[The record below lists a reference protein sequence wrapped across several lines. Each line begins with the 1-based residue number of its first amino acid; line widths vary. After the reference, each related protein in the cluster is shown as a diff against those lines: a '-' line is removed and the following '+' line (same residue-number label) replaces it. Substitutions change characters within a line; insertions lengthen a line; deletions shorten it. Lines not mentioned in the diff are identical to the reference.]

1 MNFNEAQKK
10 AIESI
15 HGPMLILAG
24 AGAGKTRVITNRIAN
39 MIKNHK
45 ILPEEILAVTFTTK
59 AAKEMKERVEKM
71 VSKRIEIST
80 FHSFSLKILKQY
92 YKELDYEKNFTIYDV
107 LDQMNIINV
116 IMKKNNFETKESTYE
131 IANFISKF
139 KEGNVKKIDFSNVI
153 IFEEIVSQ
161 YNNIMKQNNA
171 MDFSDILINLNK
183 LLDISEILNEIQEK
197 FKYIMVDEY
206 QDTNNIQYEI
216 IRKISKKY
224 KNICVVGD
232 ENQSIYGFRG
242 ANIQNILDFEKD
254 YPDATIIKLDINYRS
269 TQNIVNASNAVII
282 HNKERIDKTIKSN
295 NEIGEKIN
303 YNLYG
308 SEYEEAKKVIEQI
321 EINIK
326 NNDYDNA
333 ILYRVNNQSR
343 IFEEYLSQKK
353 IKYVVKDGEEFH
365 KRKEIRNILFV
376 LNFIY
381 NNDDFYN
388 AFRAI
393 NMPRKMISMSTMQLI
408 SNLALKHDIT
418 LLEAMMYSNLLN
430 INKLQQEY
438 IYNFAKFI
446 KEILEKNKKISTI
459 VEEICNRGYYE
470 YLKTESID
478 YLDKMDNINE
488 FKRSI
493 EEFENNNQKEGIELL
508 SEFLEHIENLN
519 VKNQNESNAVKL
531 MTIHSS
537 KGLEFNNVFIVGM
550 EEGQIPKIINGSE
563 EKIEEERRLFYVALT
578 RSKKRIY
585 LSMSKEKIINNKV
598 ITNKESRFINE
609 IPINLINDK
618 KVIKNKTKT
627 NVKNFDSDIFDKKEK
642 INKNIFK
649 IGDRVF
655 HEYYGEGIVAE
666 TKKAIKVFFMNAKVN
681 FDKVVAEKE
690 LRKIK

>member
-24 AGAGKTRVITNRIAN
+24 AGAGKTRVITNRIVN

-71 VSKRIEIST
+71 VSKIIEIST

-92 YKELDYEKNFTIYDV
+92 YKELGYEKNFTIYDV

-139 KEGNVKKIDFSNVI
+139 KEGNVKKIDFSNVV
-153 IFEEIVSQ
+153 IFEEIISQ
-161 YNNIMKQNNA
+161 YNDIMKQNNA

-183 LLDISEILNEIQEK
+183 LLDISEILNKIQEK

-216 IRKISKKY
+216 IKKISQKY

-321 EINIK
+321 EKNIK

-353 IKYVVKDGEEFH
+353 IKYVVKDGGEFH

-376 LNFIY
+376 LNFIH

-388 AFRAI
+388 AFKAI
-393 NMPRKMISMSTMQLI
+393 NMPRKMISMSIMQLI
-408 SNLALKHDIT
+408 SNLALKHGIT
-418 LLEAMMYSNLLN
+418 LLEAMMCSNLLN

-446 KEILEKNKKISTI
+446 KEIFNNNQKISTI
-459 VEEICNRGYYE
+459 VEKICNRGYYE
-470 YLKTESID
+470 YLKTESVD
-478 YLDKMDNINE
+478 YLDKIDNINE

-493 EEFENNNQKEGIELL
+493 EEFENNSKEEGIELL

-519 VKNQNESNAVKL
+519 IKNQNESNAVKL

-537 KGLEFNNVFIVGM
+537 KGLEFNNVFIIGM
-550 EEGQIPKIINGSE
+550 EEGQLPKIINGSE

-578 RSKKRIY
+578 RAKRRAY
-585 LSMSKEKIINNKV
+585 LSMAKEKIINNKI
-598 ITNKESRFINE
+598 ITNKESRFISE
-609 IPINLINDK
+609 IPIALINDK
-618 KVIKNKTKT
+618 NIKKTQKKL
-627 NVKNFDSDIFDKKEK
+627 NVKSFDSNIFDKKEK
-642 INKNIFK
+642 NNRNIFK

-655 HEYYGEGIVAE
+655 HENYGEGIVAE
-666 TKKAIKVFFMNAKVN
+666 TKKVIKVFFMNAKVN

>member
-216 IRKISKKY
+216 IRKISQKY

-418 LLEAMMYSNLLN
+418 LLEAMMCSNLLN

-598 ITNKESRFINE
+598 IINKESRFINE

-627 NVKNFDSDIFDKKEK
+627 NVKSFDSDIFDKKEK

>member
-92 YKELDYEKNFTIYDV
+92 YKELGYEKNFTIYDV

-216 IRKISKKY
+216 IRKISQKY

-393 NMPRKMISMSTMQLI
+393 NMPRKMISMSIMQLI

-418 LLEAMMYSNLLN
+418 LLEAMMCSNLLN

-519 VKNQNESNAVKL
+519 VKNQNESNTVKL

-598 ITNKESRFINE
+598 IINKESRFINE

-627 NVKNFDSDIFDKKEK
+627 NVKSFDSDIFDKKEK

>member
-216 IRKISKKY
+216 IRKISQKY

-418 LLEAMMYSNLLN
+418 LLEAMMCSNLLN

-478 YLDKMDNINE
+478 YLDKIDNINE

-598 ITNKESRFINE
+598 IINKESRFINE

-627 NVKNFDSDIFDKKEK
+627 NVKSFDSDIFDKKEK

>member
-216 IRKISKKY
+216 IRKISQKY

-418 LLEAMMYSNLLN
+418 LLEAMMCSNLLN

-598 ITNKESRFINE
+598 IINKESRFINE

-627 NVKNFDSDIFDKKEK
+627 NVKSFDSDIFDKKEK

-649 IGDRVF
+649 IGDMVF

>member
-418 LLEAMMYSNLLN
+418 LLEAMMCSNLLN

-537 KGLEFNNVFIVGM
+537 KGLEFNNVFIIGM

-627 NVKNFDSDIFDKKEK
+627 NVKSFDSDIFDKKEK

-655 HEYYGEGIVAE
+655 HEYYGEGIVVE

>member
-216 IRKISKKY
+216 IRKISQKY

-418 LLEAMMYSNLLN
+418 LLEAMMCSNLLN

-627 NVKNFDSDIFDKKEK
+627 NVKSFDSDIFDKKEK

-666 TKKAIKVFFMNAKVN
+666 TKKAIKIFFMNAKVN

>member
-282 HNKERIDKTIKSN
+282 HNKERIDKIIKSN

-537 KGLEFNNVFIVGM
+537 KGLEFNNVFIIGM

-578 RSKKRIY
+578 RSKKKIY

-627 NVKNFDSDIFDKKEK
+627 NVKSFDSDIFDKKEK

>member
-418 LLEAMMYSNLLN
+418 LLEAMMCSNLLN

-627 NVKNFDSDIFDKKEK
+627 NVKSFDSDIFDKKEK

-666 TKKAIKVFFMNAKVN
+666 TKKAIKIFFMNAKVN

>member
-1 MNFNEAQKK
+1 
-10 AIESI
+10 
-15 HGPMLILAG
+15 
-24 AGAGKTRVITNRIAN
+24 
-39 MIKNHK
+39 
-45 ILPEEILAVTFTTK
+45 
-59 AAKEMKERVEKM
+59 
-71 VSKRIEIST
+71 
-80 FHSFSLKILKQY
+80 
-92 YKELDYEKNFTIYDV
+92 
-107 LDQMNIINV
+107 
-116 IMKKNNFETKESTYE
+116 
-131 IANFISKF
+131 
-139 KEGNVKKIDFSNVI
+139 
-153 IFEEIVSQ
+153 
-161 YNNIMKQNNA
+161 
-171 MDFSDILINLNK
+171 
-183 LLDISEILNEIQEK
+183 
-197 FKYIMVDEY
+197 
-206 QDTNNIQYEI
+206 
-216 IRKISKKY
+216 
-224 KNICVVGD
+224 
-232 ENQSIYGFRG
+232 
-242 ANIQNILDFEKD
+242 
-254 YPDATIIKLDINYRS
+254 
-269 TQNIVNASNAVII
+269 
-282 HNKERIDKTIKSN
+282 
-295 NEIGEKIN
+295 
-303 YNLYG
+303 
-308 SEYEEAKKVIEQI
+308 
-321 EINIK
+321 
-326 NNDYDNA
+326 
-333 ILYRVNNQSR
+333 
-343 IFEEYLSQKK
+343 
-353 IKYVVKDGEEFH
+353 
-365 KRKEIRNILFV
+365 
-376 LNFIY
+376 
-381 NNDDFYN
+381 
-388 AFRAI
+388 
-393 NMPRKMISMSTMQLI
+393 MPRKMISMSTMQLI

-418 LLEAMMYSNLLN
+418 LLEAMMCSNLLN

-508 SEFLEHIENLN
+508 SEFLEHVENLN

-598 ITNKESRFINE
+598 IINKESRFINE

-627 NVKNFDSDIFDKKEK
+627 NVKSFDSDIFDKKEK

>member
-393 NMPRKMISMSTMQLI
+393 NMPRKMISMSVQ
-408 SNLALKHDIT
+408 
-418 LLEAMMYSNLLN
+418 
-430 INKLQQEY
+430 
-438 IYNFAKFI
+438 
-446 KEILEKNKKISTI
+446 
-459 VEEICNRGYYE
+459 CN
-470 YLKTESID
+470 
-478 YLDKMDNINE
+478 
-488 FKRSI
+488 
-493 EEFENNNQKEGIELL
+493 
-508 SEFLEHIENLN
+508 
-519 VKNQNESNAVKL
+519 
-531 MTIHSS
+531 
-537 KGLEFNNVFIVGM
+537 
-550 EEGQIPKIINGSE
+550 
-563 EKIEEERRLFYVALT
+563 
-578 RSKKRIY
+578 
-585 LSMSKEKIINNKV
+585 
-598 ITNKESRFINE
+598 
-609 IPINLINDK
+609 
-618 KVIKNKTKT
+618 
-627 NVKNFDSDIFDKKEK
+627 
-642 INKNIFK
+642 
-649 IGDRVF
+649 
-655 HEYYGEGIVAE
+655 
-666 TKKAIKVFFMNAKVN
+666 
-681 FDKVVAEKE
+681 
-690 LRKIK
+690 

>member
-418 LLEAMMYSNLLN
+418 LLEAMMCSNLLN

-537 KGLEFNNVFIVGM
+537 KGLEFNNVFIIGM

-627 NVKNFDSDIFDKKEK
+627 NVKSFDSDIFDKKEK

-666 TKKAIKVFFMNAKVN
+666 TKKAIKIFFMNAKVN

>member
-418 LLEAMMYSNLLN
+418 LLEAMMCSNLLN

-537 KGLEFNNVFIVGM
+537 KGLEFNNVFIIGM

-618 KVIKNKTKT
+618 KFIKNKTKT
-627 NVKNFDSDIFDKKEK
+627 NVKSFDSDIFDKKEK

-666 TKKAIKVFFMNAKVN
+666 TKKAIKIFFMNAKVN

>member
-282 HNKERIDKTIKSN
+282 HNKERIDKIIKSN

-537 KGLEFNNVFIVGM
+537 KGLEFNNVFIIGM

-578 RSKKRIY
+578 RSKKKIY

-598 ITNKESRFINE
+598 ITNK
-609 IPINLINDK
+609 
-618 KVIKNKTKT
+618 
-627 NVKNFDSDIFDKKEK
+627 
-642 INKNIFK
+642 
-649 IGDRVF
+649 
-655 HEYYGEGIVAE
+655 
-666 TKKAIKVFFMNAKVN
+666 
-681 FDKVVAEKE
+681 
-690 LRKIK
+690 

>member
-418 LLEAMMYSNLLN
+418 LLEAMMCSNLLN

-537 KGLEFNNVFIVGM
+537 KGLEFNNVFIIGM

-627 NVKNFDSDIFDKKEK
+627 NVKSFDSDIFDKKEK

-666 TKKAIKVFFMNAKVN
+666 TKKAIKIFFMNAKVI

>member
-418 LLEAMMYSNLLN
+418 ILEAMMYSNLLN

-627 NVKNFDSDIFDKKEK
+627 NVKSFDSDIFDKKEK

>member
-216 IRKISKKY
+216 IRKISQKY

-393 NMPRKMISMSTMQLI
+393 NMPRKMISMSIMQLI

-418 LLEAMMYSNLLN
+418 LLEAMMCSNLLN

-508 SEFLEHIENLN
+508 SEFLEHVENLN

-598 ITNKESRFINE
+598 IINKESRFINE

-627 NVKNFDSDIFDKKEK
+627 NVKSFDSDIFDKKEK